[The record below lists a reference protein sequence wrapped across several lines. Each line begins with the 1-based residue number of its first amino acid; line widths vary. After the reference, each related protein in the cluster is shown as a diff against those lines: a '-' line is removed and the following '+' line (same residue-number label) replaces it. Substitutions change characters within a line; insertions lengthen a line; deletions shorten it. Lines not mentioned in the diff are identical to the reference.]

1 MEQLKEE
8 YQLPVYLFHEGK
20 NYEAYRFF
28 GVHKIKK
35 APTLFA
41 CGRPTPWV
49 WLWPVTLTIG
59 PKQPTP

>member
-35 APTLFA
+35 GTYAFRVWAPHA
-41 CGRPTPWV
+41 RGCGCGR
-49 WLWPVTLTIG
+49 
-59 PKQPTP
+59 

>member
-35 APTLFA
+35 RHLRFSRVGTPRRGCG
-41 CGRPTPWV
+41 CGR
-49 WLWPVTLTIG
+49 
-59 PKQPTP
+59 

>member
-28 GVHKIKK
+28 GVHKI
-35 APTLFA
+35 
-41 CGRPTPWV
+41 
-49 WLWPVTLTIG
+49 G

>member
-35 APTLFA
+35 GTYAFRVWAPHA
-41 CGRPTPWV
+41 VGV
-49 WLWPVTLTIG
+49 AVDA
-59 PKQPTP
+59 